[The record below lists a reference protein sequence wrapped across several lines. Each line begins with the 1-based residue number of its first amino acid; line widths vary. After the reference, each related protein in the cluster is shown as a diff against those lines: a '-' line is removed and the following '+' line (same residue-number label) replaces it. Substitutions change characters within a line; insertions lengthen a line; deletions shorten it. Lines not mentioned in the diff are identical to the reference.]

1 MKCKRCSEEEE
12 DGDDELELMVATIHG
27 EPRYL
32 CQKCGE
38 MN

>member
-1 MKCKRCSEEEE
+1 MRCKRCGE
-12 DGDDELELMVATIHG
+12 DDELELMVATVNG
-27 EPRYL
+27 ESRYL

>member
-1 MKCKRCSEEEE
+1 MKCKRCGEE
-12 DGDDELELMVATIHG
+12 DEVELMVATVNG
-27 EPRYL
+27 EARYL

>member
-1 MKCKRCSEEEE
+1 MECKRCGE
-12 DGDDELELMVATIHG
+12 DDEIERMVATMNR
-27 EPRYL
+27 EPKYL

>member
-1 MKCKRCSEEEE
+1 MRCKRCGE
-12 DGDDELELMVATIHG
+12 DDELVLMVATVNG
-27 EPRYL
+27 ELRYL